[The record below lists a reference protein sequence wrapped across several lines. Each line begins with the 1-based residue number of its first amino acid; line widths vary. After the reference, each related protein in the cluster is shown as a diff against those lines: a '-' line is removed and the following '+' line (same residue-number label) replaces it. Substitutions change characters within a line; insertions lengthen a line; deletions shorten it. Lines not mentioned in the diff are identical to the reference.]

1 MGAEGIWRRLRTHRR
16 FFLLRQLRKFLRWAA
31 GRPPVDG
38 FEIGLGSDRHIA
50 GRGGGWPRVALLP
63 WAWNHGFRV
72 AYAIVDLGGGF
83 LGYARFPGGPVI
95 DAIDLVARIAVC
107 AFLSITTRLS
117 PVSSSILTS

>member
-1 MGAEGIWRRLRTHRR
+1 MGAEGIWRRLRPHRR

-50 GRGGGWPRVALLP
+50 GCGGGWPRVALLP
-63 WAWNHGFRV
+63 WARNHGFRV

-95 DAIDLVARIAVC
+95 DADRKSC
-107 AFLSITTRLS
+107 RG
-117 PVSSSILTS
+117 PV